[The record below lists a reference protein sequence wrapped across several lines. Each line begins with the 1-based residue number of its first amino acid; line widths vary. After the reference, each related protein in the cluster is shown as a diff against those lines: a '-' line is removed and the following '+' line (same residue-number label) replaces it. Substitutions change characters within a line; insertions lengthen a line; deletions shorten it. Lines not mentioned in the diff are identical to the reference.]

1 MSQDKT
7 EKRYGKTRGQLNRE
21 IRQDA
26 IREQL
31 REQGH
36 IQHVVEC
43 ITQIQDVNTQLDV
56 LSYQRLKTAA
66 ELRLKLV
73 NKYLADLKSIEV
85 SGGIDL
91 NEYNKAIPSMK
102 DEELREIVANSGNVT
117 NIR

>member
-1 MSQDKT
+1 MSEDKD
-7 EKRYGKTRGQLNRE
+7 TRTRSQRNRAV
-21 IRQDA
+21 RQDA
-26 IREQL
+26 LRDQL

-43 ITQIQDVNTQLDV
+43 ITKIQDVTIELDV